1 MSMNFMEKYLVL
13 HPVYLYGAALCLYAL
28 NLGLYGYADRKR
40 LQVVAISAVPVLSL
54 KTRISRTLIGA
65 LLFLAP
71 GLFLEGDLL
80 ALFVGGFLV
89 MQLGSL
95 AMLLSS
101 VQNSDALLMPGAITG
116 HIAYSSATQARL
128 FAASLSAIAFF
139 SLAVFALTGSPSF
152 FAAGL
157 YMAATSLGY
166 RRRARQ
172 HAALAATAQP

>member
-1 MSMNFMEKYLVL
+1 MSMNFVEKYLVL
-13 HPVYLYGAALCLYAL
+13 HPVYLYGVALCLYAL

-40 LQVVAISAVPVLSL
+40 PRVAAISAVPVLSL

-65 LLFLAP
+65 IVFLVP
-71 GLFLEGDLL
+71 GLFVEGDLR

-89 MQLGSL
+89 MQLGGL

-101 VQNSDALLMPGAITG
+101 LQNIDALRMPGAVTG

-128 FAASLSAIAFF
+128 SAANLSAIASF
-139 SLAVFALTGSPSF
+139 SLAAFALTGSPSLF
-152 FAAGL
+152 SAGL

-172 HAALAATAQP
+172 YEARAATAQS